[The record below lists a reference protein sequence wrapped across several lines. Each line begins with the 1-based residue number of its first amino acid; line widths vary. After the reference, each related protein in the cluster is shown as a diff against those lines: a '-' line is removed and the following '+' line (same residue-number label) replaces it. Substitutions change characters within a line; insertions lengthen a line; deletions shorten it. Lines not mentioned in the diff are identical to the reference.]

1 MPNNFNDI
9 DENRPATYKQSWAVG
24 YHLAKTTT
32 ESYPQFT
39 TKELANLIRGTIF
52 YYHKNRDE
60 HLTHGMVQ
68 EYLENENP
76 LPSIY
81 KEHLNKYLKE
91 NNLESDQ
98 KTPGKKIDDI
108 LKPNDW

>member
-24 YHLAKTTT
+24 YHFAKTTT
-32 ESYPQFT
+32 GSYPQFT

-52 YYHKNRDE
+52 YYHKNRGE

-68 EYLENENP
+68 EYLENEKP

-81 KEHLNKYLKE
+81 QKHLNDYLKD
-91 NNLESDQ
+91 N
-98 KTPGKKIDDI
+98 KAKIIDDTDG
-108 LKPNDW
+108 LLEPGDWGE